1 MKGIKMSTQAKTKT
15 TKKTKTKTTEKTEK
29 NEDLFARMGIHV
41 DDGKFIIDTNQTKA
55 FLDTLKGTVEN
66 AAKNVQEEFVKNKAT
81 SKDTDKVKSTCI
93 KVDKKEVETNLEKT
107 QGFIDDFGKMVGKF
121 LADLDTSIEKHI
133 DKK

>member
-1 MKGIKMSTQAKTKT
+1 M
-15 TKKTKTKTTEKTEK
+15 
-29 NEDLFARMGIHV
+29 
-41 DDGKFIIDTNQTKA
+41 
-55 FLDTLKGTVEN
+55 
-66 AAKNVQEEFVKNKAT
+66 QEEFAKNKAT
-81 SKDTDKVKSTCI
+81 SKDADKAKSTCI